1 MVKIIF
7 FDMDGTLIDLHIGQM
22 SEKTKECLRRLRQ
35 RGIRIIMATGR
46 LPNNLPTFAGVE
58 FDGWLTLNG
67 SYCFD
72 KSGLVFG
79 NPLPPVAVERLAK
92 NAEKLGL
99 SISFAVEEN
108 GAFSRPERPPAS
120 GTVYQ
125 AMVQA
130 PEEQC
135 RGILEETCG
144 VKIASWWAKAV
155 DIIPEDGGKGRGI
168 RRMLAHYGLE
178 TREAMA
184 FGDGNNDVEML
195 QAVGTGIAM
204 GNATQQ
210 LKAVADGICD
220 PVSRDGVYHYC
231 LQQCL
236 L

>member
-1 MVKIIF
+1 MIKIIF
-7 FDMDGTLIDLHIGQM
+7 FDMDGTLIDLHTGQM

-35 RGIRIIMATGR
+35 RGIRVIMATGR

-67 SYCFD
+67 AYCFD
-72 KSGLVFG
+72 EQGLIFG
-79 NPLPPVAVERLAK
+79 NPLPPAAVGQLAK

-99 SISFAVEEN
+99 PISFAVVEN
-108 GAFSRPERPPAS
+108 GDFSRPALPPAS

-125 AMVQA
+125 AMIQA

-135 RGILEETCG
+135 REILEETQG

-168 RRMLAHYGLE
+168 SRMLAHYGLD
-178 TREAMA
+178 RSEAMA

-195 QAVGTGIAM
+195 QTVGAGIAM
-204 GNATQQ
+204 GNATQR
-210 LKAVADGICD
+210 LKAVADELCD
-220 PVSRDGVYHYC
+220 DVSRDGVYHYC
-231 LQQCL
+231 LRKKL
-236 L
+236 I

>member
-7 FDMDGTLIDLHIGQM
+7 FDMDGTLIDLHTGQM

-35 RGIRIIMATGR
+35 RDTRIIMATGR

-72 KSGLVFG
+72 ANGLVFG
-79 NPLPPVAVERLAK
+79 NPLPPVAVARLAE

-99 SISFAVEEN
+99 PISFAVEEN
-108 GAFSRPERPPAS
+108 GAFSRPERPPTS

-125 AMVQA
+125 AMIQA

-135 RGILEETCG
+135 GGILEGTSG

-168 RRMLAHYGLE
+168 RQMLAYYGLE
-178 TREAMA
+178 KHEALA

-195 QAVGTGIAM
+195 QTVGTGIAM
-204 GNATQQ
+204 GNATQR

-220 PVSRDGVYHYC
+220 DVSRDGVYHYC
-231 LQQCL
+231 RQQGL
-236 L
+236 I